1 MLPIIYYR
9 AVLSPTEAI
18 EPVIGLLV
26 QAPSSAEM
34 HVIWQHVQERANHE
48 CCFDCSFHHRRRVRS
63 CGNGPV
69 IAGTPSF
76 PLPLPAI
83 LLQPSQSGDHITSRV
98 APRYCIVVP

>member
-63 CGNGPV
+63 
-69 IAGTPSF
+69 F